1 MMYVRG
7 DPGDFDSWAAGGATG
22 RSYAEVL
29 PYFRKSEGLAASS
42 EIVIDALAHNTTGPL
57 GVSADGGRMPYSPKT
72 ARFGSSVPSTARL
85 QSPLAGRGARSTVA
99 RPIWVK
105 YIINLNPCHT

>member
-1 MMYVRG
+1 MYVRG

-42 EIVIDALAHNTTGPL
+42 EIVIDALAHNTAGPL
-57 GVSADGGRMPYSPKT
+57 GVSADGRSMPYFPQNSAFRQFSAVDRP
-72 ARFGSSVPSTARL
+72 ASIASCRPW
-85 QSPLAGRGARSTVA
+85 GAIYRCPTN
-99 RPIWVK
+99 IG
-105 YIINLNPCHT
+105 